1 MRPYNVEIFTQ
12 DFEMVGNT
20 NVNEITYKEDYLSS
34 DGNTVM
40 VLALPGVKK
49 QDYIRISRGDEEY
62 AGIVTEIGYGTD
74 KSKKLQTISY
84 KPLMELLNT
93 DVLFD
98 VDLQG
103 QGSMEQFIC
112 DRIKEMFITNEDEME
127 QYGLNYTTSAD
138 CKQIKVIL
146 YNERF
151 LNGGGWGS
159 SPQPTYFDE
168 MALAGTSRVLDQKVG
183 FNKSGAQMEV
193 LHLRCNRRL
202 CSRHPR
208 T

>member
-74 KSKKLQTISY
+74 KSKKLQTISS
-84 KPLMELLNT
+84 KW
-93 DVLFD
+93 
-98 VDLQG
+98 
-103 QGSMEQFIC
+103 I
-112 DRIKEMFITNEDEME
+112 
-127 QYGLNYTTSAD
+127 
-138 CKQIKVIL
+138 
-146 YNERF
+146 
-151 LNGGGWGS
+151 
-159 SPQPTYFDE
+159 
-168 MALAGTSRVLDQKVG
+168 
-183 FNKSGAQMEV
+183 
-193 LHLRCNRRL
+193 
-202 CSRHPR
+202 
-208 T
+208 

>member
-1 MRPYNVEIFTQ
+1 MRPYNVEIFTP

-20 NVNEITYKEDYLSS
+20 NVNEVTYKEDYLSS
-34 DGNTVM
+34 DGNTVT

-112 DRIKEMFITNEDEME
+112 DRIKEIFITNEDGM
-127 QYGLNYTTSAD
+127 QNIKGLSVSAATATKD
-138 CKQIKVIL
+138 WSLHITPSDK
-146 YNERF
+146 
-151 LNGGGWGS
+151 GGHFPIQSLLPWCRS
-159 SPQPTYFDE
+159 LPLFW
-168 MALAGTSRVLDQKVG
+168 RVGKWK
-183 FNKSGAQMEV
+183 NK
-193 LHLRCNRRL
+193 L
-202 CSRHPR
+202 
-208 T
+208 